1 MCPDALWNLSIKR
14 EITCKWQNYSF
25 FSNKC
30 APLRVTS
37 NAKYNE
43 SELCKTV
50 RLTSFQN
57 PQLQS
62 FWIFFNFIH
71 PCLLFHL
78 HDYLYL
84 LLLFWAVIFL
94 FHSILGW
101 FSNRTGTSVDNGARK
116 SNNWLDQWQ
125 SGKLGTGSL
134 FSPFRV
140 LSRRQLTFP
149 SSYLN
154 QPNLVAVPTT
164 WILINSVTQFL

>member
-1 MCPDALWNLSIKR
+1 MCLDALWNLSIKK

-30 APLRVTS
+30 APLSVTS

-71 PCLLFHL
+71 PYLLFHL

-101 FSNRTGTSVDNGARK
+101 FNNRKGTSVDKGALIKQLAWPITERQIGHRK
-116 SNNWLDQWQ
+116 SCL
-125 SGKLGTGSL
+125 
-134 FSPFRV
+134 V
-140 LSRRQLTFP
+140 LSARFP
-149 SSYLN
+149 VVN
-154 QPNLVAVPTT
+154 WRCRP
-164 WILINSVTQFL
+164 VT